1 MLEKAKKKLGL
12 IFIVTEIICIIA
24 IGLTT
29 IITLNNLIINLSTE
43 TNNIELIKNNIY
55 NIVMW

>member
-12 IFIVTEIICIIA
+12 IFILTEIICMIA

-29 IITLNNLIINLSTE
+29 IITLNNLN
-43 TNNIELIKNNIY
+43 KNHCID
-55 NIVMW
+55 NIVNLHSCKNLCKYL